1 MTTGE
6 AIWQVFHDSFLM
18 AFRVAVE
25 LFGGIFLIG
34 LLLYFLARFTRTTFA
49 KSFGARSEIYFTAW
63 IGTPVHEL
71 GHAVF
76 CVLFGHRIR
85 KITWFKPNAK
95 DGSLGSVE
103 HSYNS
108 RNIYHNIGNFFI
120 GAGPLFFGSL
130 VIMLLI
136 RFLLPSGSDVFELLK
151 SDPST
156 SKSEAS
162 GIIGFLSAIAGQTL
176 SVIPAIFSVENLS
189 RWQFWL
195 FMYLSLAVSSHMAL
209 SPPDFRQMWR
219 GLLVIVLL
227 IFVISLI
234 YAIFFNT
241 SNNFRFPGIPAFV
254 LLDRMLMVGLLFSLI
269 NFLVTLVIG
278 SVYSMLFRGRMIN
291 PLVR

>member
-6 AIWQVFHDSFLM
+6 TIWQVFHDSFLLT
-18 AFRVAVE
+18 FRVSVG
-25 LFGGIFLIG
+25 LFGGIFVLG

-76 CVLFGHRIR
+76 CLLFGHTIR

-103 HSYNS
+103 HSYNP
-108 RNIYHNIGNFFI
+108 RNIYQSIGNFFI

-136 RFLLPSGSDVFELLK
+136 RFLLPSGNDVLELLK
-151 SDPST
+151 SDPSAT
-156 SKSEAS
+156 KSETS
-162 GIIGFLSAIAGQTL
+162 GIFHFLYAIAGQTL
-176 SVIPAIFSVENLS
+176 SVIPVIFSAENLS
-189 RWQFWL
+189 RWPFWL
-195 FMYLSLAVSSHMAL
+195 FMYLSLAISSHMAL
-209 SPPDFRQMWR
+209 SPPDIKQMWR

-227 IFVISLI
+227 IFVISFI
-234 YAIFFNT
+234 YTLFFST
-241 SNNFRFPGIPAFV
+241 GNNFLFKWISAFA

-269 NFLVTLVIG
+269 NFLVTLIIG
-278 SVYSMLFRGRMIN
+278 SAYSILFHGRMIN
-291 PLVR
+291 PVIR